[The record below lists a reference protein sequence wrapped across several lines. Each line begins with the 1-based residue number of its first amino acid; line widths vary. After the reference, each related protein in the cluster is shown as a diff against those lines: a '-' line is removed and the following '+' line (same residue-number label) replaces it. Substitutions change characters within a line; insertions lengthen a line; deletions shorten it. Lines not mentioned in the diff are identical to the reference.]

1 MTKNPKNVILIII
14 INISW
19 RNTVNI
25 RDFFINSLAVTRGL
39 LKKYKFKKCGKLT
52 RIEKNVRIW
61 AQNGEIIL
69 GDRVLLHGGVKLS
82 AYGAETKAQIKIGSR
97 SYIGDRTEIHA
108 GNSVEIGN
116 GCNISWNCTILD
128 RDYHKLCS
136 EKEIIKPVKIC
147 DNVWIGCNSTIL
159 KGVNIGEGAVVAAG
173 SVVTKDVPPKALVG
187 GNPAKI
193 IKTDVFWKP

>member
-1 MTKNPKNVILIII
+1 MTKNLGNDI
-14 INISW
+14 INIIVIKW
-19 RNTVNI
+19 RNIVNI
-25 RDFFINSLAVTRGL
+25 RFCLTNLLSVTRGI
-39 LKKYKFKKCGKLT
+39 LKKYKFKSCGKLT

-61 AQNGEIIL
+61 KTRGEIIL
-69 GDRVLLHGGVKLS
+69 GDRVLLHQGVKLS
-82 AYGAETKAQIKIGSR
+82 ACGGEKKALIKIGNR

-108 GNSVEIGN
+108 GDLVEIGN

-136 EKEIIKPVKIC
+136 NEEIIKPVKIC
-147 DNVWIGCNSTIL
+147 DNVWIGCNCIIL
-159 KGVNIGEGAVVAAG
+159 KGVTIGEGAVVAAG

>member
-1 MTKNPKNVILIII
+1 M
-14 INISW
+14 
-19 RNTVNI
+19 NI
-25 RDFFINSLAVTRGL
+25 RFFLINCFAVARGFF
-39 LKKYKFKKCGKLT
+39 KKYKFKSCGKLT

-61 AQNGEIIL
+61 KHNGEVIL
-69 GDRVLLHGGVKLS
+69 GDRVLLHQGVKLS
-82 AYGAETKAQIKIGSR
+82 AYGTETKAQIKIGSR

-108 GNSVEIGN
+108 GESVEIGN

-128 RDYHKLCS
+128 RDYHKLCC

-159 KGVNIGEGAVVAAG
+159 KGVSIGEGAVVAAG
-173 SVVTKDVPPKALVG
+173 SVVTKDVPPKTLVG

-193 IKTDVFWKP
+193 IKTDISWEP

>member
-1 MTKNPKNVILIII
+1 M
-14 INISW
+14 
-19 RNTVNI
+19 NI
-25 RDFFINSLAVTRGL
+25 REVLTNSLSVTRGF
-39 LKKYKFKKCGKLT
+39 LKKYKFKSCGKLT

-61 AQNGEIIL
+61 KTRGEIIL
-69 GDRVLLHGGVKLS
+69 GDRVLLHRGVKLS
-82 AYGAETKAQIKIGSR
+82 CLGGEKKAQIKIGNR

-108 GNSVEIGN
+108 GDLVEIGN

-136 EKEIIKPVKIC
+136 DKEIIKPVKIC
-147 DNVWIGCNSTIL
+147 DNVWIGCNCTIL
-159 KGVNIGEGAVVAAG
+159 KGVTIGEGAVVAAG